1 MKSIENSVVV
11 ITGASRGI
19 GAALARRFTEEGTKL
34 VLCSRKKADVEKVAR
49 SLKANSRDILTLAAD
64 VATGSGV
71 KKLVAAAY
79 KKFGRVDVFINN
91 AGVWHNRAL
100 LKETEADFDWMMN
113 TNLKSVFCSMR
124 EVIPRMKKQGGGLI
138 INISSGAGRVPFPHL
153 SIYCASK
160 AALNMLSAVA
170 SLEHRNDNVK
180 ICVLS
185 PGPTE
190 TDPRKFSPQPKTKVT
205 ARQVADMAV
214 AIAMQDHAAYSWHI
228 DVRPLQT
235 TTQVPF
241 V

>member
-1 MKSIENSVVV
+1 MKSIEGNIVV

-19 GAALARRFTEEGTKL
+19 GAALARRFAEEKTRL
-34 VLCSRKKADVEKVAR
+34 VLCSRKKADVDKVAQ
-49 SLKANSRDILTLAAD
+49 SLSLAPRDILTLAAD
-64 VATGSGV
+64 VSTSAGV
-71 KKLVAAAY
+71 KKLVNAAY
-79 KKFGRVDVFINN
+79 KKFGRVDIFINN
-91 AGVWHNRAL
+91 AGAWHVRPF

-113 TNLKSVFCSMR
+113 TNLKSVFCSMGA
-124 EVIPRMKKQGGGLI
+124 VIPRMKKQGGGQI
-138 INISSGAGRVPFPHL
+138 INISSGAGRIPFRNL

-160 AALNMLSAVA
+160 AALNMLSAIA
-170 SLEHRNDNVK
+170 SIEHRNDNVK

-190 TDPRKFSPQPKTKVT
+190 TDPRKFSPQPNAKVT

-214 AIAMQDHAAYSWHI
+214 ALSKQDHAAYSWHV

-235 TTQVPF
+235 TSEIPF